1 MSCANLSLIE
11 TVTSTK
17 LATKINASIKDSN
30 SIGVF
35 VQVSAGGISHDMISF
50 VWLVIIHNVQVNT
63 SGEDNKNGVSPDSVV
78 DTVKHIVDKCPKLK
92 FCGLMTIG
100 DLGNSEAA
108 SKQVKVKYLDIFAI
122 YQFNLRVLIRT
133 LKLFKILE
141 AKFVMPSK

>member
-1 MSCANLSLIE
+1 M
-11 TVTSTK
+11 
-17 LATKINASIKDSN
+17 
-30 SIGVF
+30 
-35 VQVSAGGISHDMISF
+35 
-50 VWLVIIHNVQVNT
+50 QVNT

-122 YQFNLRVLIRT
+122 YQFNFRVLIRT
-133 LKLFKILE
+133 LRPFKILE
-141 AKFVMPSK
+141 AKCVMPSK